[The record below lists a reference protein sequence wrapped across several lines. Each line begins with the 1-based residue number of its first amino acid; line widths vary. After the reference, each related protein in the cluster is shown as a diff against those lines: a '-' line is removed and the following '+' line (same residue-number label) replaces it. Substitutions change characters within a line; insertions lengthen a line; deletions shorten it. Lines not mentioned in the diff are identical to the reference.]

1 MRGWRNYEN
10 DDDDIDEDDDDDDDN
25 YKKMVTQAR
34 MTYSTAEGREPRFVV
49 SDGSSHLDIVVI
61 IIIFS
66 ITFIIAIVIIIII
79 ITIGLIFMT
88 IIIPDDVFNAL
99 GCKDE

>member
-1 MRGWRNYEN
+1 MRGWHIYDN
-10 DDDDIDEDDDDDDDN
+10 DDDDIGEDDEDDVDDN
-25 YKKMVTQAR
+25 YKKMVTHAR

-49 SDGSSHLDIVVI
+49 SDGSSHLDIVIV

-66 ITFIIAIVIIIII
+66 TMFIVVIIIII
-79 ITIGLIFMT
+79 I
-88 IIIPDDVFNAL
+88 IIIINIPNDVFNAL